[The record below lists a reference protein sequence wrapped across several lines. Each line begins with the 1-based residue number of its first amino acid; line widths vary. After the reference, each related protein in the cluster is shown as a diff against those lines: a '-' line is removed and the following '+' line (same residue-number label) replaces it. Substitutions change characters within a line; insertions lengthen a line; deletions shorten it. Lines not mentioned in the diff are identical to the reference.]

1 MIEDNEIRW
10 FAIGCVSSK
19 KELKVRDDIRNY
31 GLEAFVPLKYNIKT
45 IRQQKHRALVPAIP
59 GLMFAKGSLEQL
71 KEYIE
76 DHAHFP
82 VYLRKSTFSNK
93 EDYLTVRT
101 KDMEEFIA
109 VTEDH
114 EAHITYFRPE
124 EINLQAGDRIRVKG
138 GIYDGKEGIVMRIKG
153 KRNKHLVVQIPGMLV
168 AAVEMKPELVELSS
182 SSERRSLHYGRD
194 DKGGKGRHDKGGK
207 GRDDSKR
214 SLHDSEEPEKP
225 SKDVEGDKKLLFEYA
240 YRVLFEITGRYKED
254 TEYYLLMSEIKRAKA
269 RLSTIKGFTP
279 ATEAELA
286 LPMFMAAVILEE
298 DVEKSRERLEK
309 AMDRL
314 KESSNLKKKCL
325 EIMRSLDCAR
335 DDRVGKNGRDD
346 REGGESR
353 DDRER

>member
-168 AAVEMKPELVELSS
+168 AAVEMKPELVEP
-182 SSERRSLHYGRD
+182 R
-194 DKGGKGRHDKGGK
+194 
-207 GRDDSKR
+207 
-214 SLHDSEEPEKP
+214 HDSEEPEKP

-286 LPMFMAAVILEE
+286 LPMFMASVILEE

-335 DDRVGKNGRDD
+335 DDR
-346 REGGESR
+346 EGGESR

>member
-168 AAVEMKPELVELSS
+168 AAVEMKPELVELSDG
-182 SSERRSLHYGRD
+182 RRSLHYGRD
-194 DKGGKGRHDKGGK
+194 DKGGKGRHDKEGM
-207 GRDDSKR
+207 DDK
-214 SLHDSEEPEKP
+214 PEKP

-240 YRVLFEITGRYKED
+240 HRVLFEITGRYKED

-286 LPMFMAAVILEE
+286 LPMFMAATVLDDGIAEAE
-298 DVEKSRERLEK
+298 ERLKK
-309 AMDRL
+309 AIGRL
-314 KESSNLKKKCL
+314 KDSSKLKAKCQ
-325 EIMRSLDCAR
+325 
-335 DDRVGKNGRDD
+335 
-346 REGGESR
+346 
-353 DDRER
+353 

>member
-31 GLEAFVPLKYNIKT
+31 GLEAFVPLKYQIKT
-45 IRQQKHRALVPAIP
+45 IKHQKHRALVPAIP
-59 GLMFAKGSLEQL
+59 GLMFAKGTLESLKDYTQN
-71 KEYIE
+71 
-76 DHAHFP
+76 HSHFA
-82 VYLRKSTFSNK
+82 VYLRKSTFSDK
-93 EDYLTVRT
+93 KDYLTVRT

-182 SSERRSLHYGRD
+182 SSERRCLD
-194 DKGGKGRHDKGGK
+194 DARHDKGGK

-214 SLHDSEEPEKP
+214 SLHDSEDDKPEKP

-286 LPMFMAAVILEE
+286 LPMFMASVILEE

-309 AMDRL
+309 AISRL
-314 KESSNLKKKCL
+314 KDTSKLKAKCL
-325 EIMRSLDCAR
+325 DMMRCLDDAR
-335 DDRVGKNGRDD
+335 HD
-346 REGGESR
+346 REGEESR

>member
-168 AAVEMKPELVELSS
+168 AAVEMKPELVELSDG
-182 SSERRSLHYGRD
+182 RRCLD
-194 DKGGKGRHDKGGK
+194 DAR
-207 GRDDSKR
+207 
-214 SLHDSEEPEKP
+214 HDSEEPEKP

-240 YRVLFEITGRYKED
+240 HRVLFEITGRYKED

-309 AMDRL
+309 AISRL
-314 KESSNLKKKCL
+314 KDTSKLKAKCL
-325 EIMRSLDCAR
+325 EIMRSLH
-335 DDRVGKNGRDD
+335 
-346 REGGESR
+346 ESR
-353 DDRER
+353 DDK

>member
-168 AAVEMKPELVELSS
+168 AAVEMKPELVELSDG
-182 SSERRSLHYGRD
+182 RRCLD
-194 DKGGKGRHDKGGK
+194 DARHDKEGM
-207 GRDDSKR
+207 DDK
-214 SLHDSEEPEKP
+214 PEKP

-335 DDRVGKNGRDD
+335 DDRER
-346 REGGESR
+346 GESR